1 MCYRTTLSKILN
13 VGTTLA
19 ISGILLGSICI
30 TSSWGMDPPPIQEEQ
45 SRKFWGFSLASKSKS
60 KQQPD
65 SKLKPDSKS
74 KLKPTRQPKS
84 KREPD
89 SKPRS
94 DSMSKPKQPDSETP
108 SPSRQRAYSLVPAG
122 PMPKPEL
129 RPRSNS
135 AVPSDSK
142 PSIIPSKSKNKAQ
155 LHPRPKYTYE
165 KLISSE
171 RDLEKVLNPT
181 TGHALSSF
189 DNYGSLT
196 IVTSPNEQ
204 LNQKEIPF
212 QKLFRHYSNLTTLS
226 LSGLTLGGTETGDLR
241 IKELTVAL
249 NFIPLEKLSLLK
261 CGINESGMKRL
272 ASILVRPAF
281 SDILSLA
288 DTLKELNLSHN
299 KIDDPGIKAIEVA
312 LKKNSTLTNLNL
324 SYNRIGDL
332 GITTLARLLG
342 VNSILKDIYLTDNEI
357 TGRGILDLLK
367 ALDSRSNLAL
377 YLGNNTF
384 EIEDNYEFLFLNDS
398 LSESVCLIKINQLGL
413 IFEEEQLYCK
423 VHNQEKMK
431 ISDSFYPR
439 EGLPLETLNNI
450 ISIIR
455 KYLINGDYSK
465 AMGKLAPFKK
475 AILLYTSRIGYTPL
489 VNDLHQYDVL
499 MQPLAAKNIQVYLP
513 EKPGPY
519 IARHYDD

>member
-1 MCYRTTLSKILN
+1 MRYRTTLSKILN
-13 VGTTLA
+13 AGATLA
-19 ISGILLGSICI
+19 ISGILLGSIFI
-30 TSSWGMDPPPIQEEQ
+30 TSSWGMDPPPTQDEQ
-45 SRKFWGFSLASKSKS
+45 PPRSRKFWDFSLASKPKS

-65 SKLKPDSKS
+65 AKLKPNSMSKS
-74 KLKPTRQPKS
+74 KPKRQS
-84 KREPD
+84 D

-94 DSMSKPKQPDSETP
+94 DSMSKPKQPDSETS

-122 PMPKPEL
+122 PMPKPAL

-142 PSIIPSKSKNKAQ
+142 PSIIPSKSKQKSQ
-155 LHPRPKYTYE
+155 LHPIPKPAYE

-171 RDLEKVLNPT
+171 RDLEKALNPAT
-181 TGHALSSF
+181 DYALSPF
-189 DNYGSLT
+189 DNYGSLK

-212 QKLFRHYSNLTTLS
+212 QKLFQHYPKITMLS
-226 LSGLTLGGTETGDLR
+226 ISGLTLGGTETGDLR
-241 IKELTVAL
+241 MKELAIAVS
-249 NFIPLEKLSLLK
+249 FIPLEKLSLSN
-261 CGINESGMKRL
+261 CGINELGMKRL
-272 ASILVRPAF
+272 ASILVRSAF
-281 SDILSLA
+281 SDTLGLA
-288 DTLKELNLSHN
+288 DTLKELDLSYN
-299 KIDDPGIKAIEVA
+299 KIGDTGAKAIETS

-324 SYNRIGDL
+324 NRNQIGDI
-332 GITTLARLLG
+332 GTTNLARLLG
-342 VNSILKDIYLTDNEI
+342 ANSTLKAIYLTDNEI

-384 EIEDNYEFLFLNDS
+384 EVEDNYEFLFLNDS
-398 LSESVCLIKINQLGL
+398 LPESVCLIKNNQLGL
-413 IFEEEQLYCK
+413 IFEEDQLYCK

-431 ISDSFYPR
+431 ISDSLYTT

-455 KYLINGDYSK
+455 QYLINGDYSK
-465 AMGKLAPFKK
+465 AMGKLVPFKK
-475 AILLYTSRIGYTPL
+475 PILRYTSRIGYTPL

-499 MQPLAAKNIQVYLP
+499 MQPLAVKNIQVYLP

-519 IARHYDD
+519 IVRHRDD